1 MEGEIEAMF
10 RAEAEGATPE
20 QVTEPIVETAPEAP
34 TVEPVAQPEEQPEPS
49 PEPIP
54 EVDAPKETKQVPL
67 ATFLDQRDELKEVR
81 RRLAEFEASTRERPA
96 APSPFDDPE
105 GYAAYTQQVVDERL
119 TQERFAMS
127 DMFARQQHGAETVD
141 SAVEWAQSRAQSDPA
156 FAMSYMRQ
164 QNPIDWIVQ
173 QHRQSEVLGQIGNRP
188 LDDFIQDYIAKNP
201 GKFASASVS
210 AIPVETAMQPAPKP
224 QAPPKSIAGDAS
236 PTASAPADPSAFW
249 SFLDRK

>member
-1 MEGEIEAMF
+1 MEGQIEAMF
-10 RAEAEGATPE
+10 RSDAEANPPEPTP
-20 QVTEPIVETAPEAP
+20 EPIVETTPEVPIA
-34 TVEPVAQPEEQPEPS
+34 EPVAQPEVPPEPS
-49 PEPIP
+49 PEPVP
-54 EVDAPKETKQVPL
+54 EVEAPKERQVPL
-67 ATFLDQRDELKEVR
+67 ATFLDQRDENKELK
-81 RRLAEFEASTRERPA
+81 RRLAEFEVSNRERPA

-105 GYAAYTQQVVDERL
+105 GYAAHTQQVVEERL
-119 TQERFAMS
+119 TAERFAMS

-141 SAVEWAQSRAQSDPA
+141 GAVEWAQSRAQQDPA
-156 FAMSYMRQ
+156 FALSYMRQ

-201 GKFASASVS
+201 DKFASASG
-210 AIPVETAMQPAPKP
+210 AAPVATAMQPAPKV

-236 PTASAPADPSAFW
+236 SPADAPADPSAFW

>member
-1 MEGEIEAMF
+1 MEGQIEAMF
-10 RAEAEGATPE
+10 RSDAEANPPEPTP
-20 QVTEPIVETAPEAP
+20 EPIVETTPEAP
-34 TVEPVAQPEEQPEPS
+34 IVEPEVQPETPPEPS
-49 PEPIP
+49 PEPAP
-54 EVDAPKETKQVPL
+54 DAEAPKGTKQVPL
-67 ATFLDQRDELKEVR
+67 ATFLDQRDENKELK
-81 RRLAEFEASTRERPA
+81 RRLAEFEATSRERPA

-119 TQERFAMS
+119 TEERFAMS

-141 SAVEWAQSRAQSDPA
+141 SAVEWAQSRAQQDPA

-201 GKFASASVS
+201 DKFASASGA
-210 AIPVETAMQPAPKP
+210 AIPVAPAMQPAPKP

-236 PTASAPADPSAFW
+236 SPANAPADPSAFW